1 MLLNKLGLCVK
12 ELGEYPDLCQL
23 PNYREYDTMLKN
35 KKKVTLLQ
43 KQKENTAILG
53 LWYKCATILRYNN
66 CQYNFLKTWYNK
78 YFPWVDKKNIQIPFL
93 TS

>member
-1 MLLNKLGLCVK
+1 MKELLMKEVLCQKREKRVIFMITSCRIIKGDENMLLNKLGLCVK

-53 LWYKCATILRYNN
+53 L
-66 CQYNFLKTWYNK
+66 
-78 YFPWVDKKNIQIPFL
+78 
-93 TS
+93 